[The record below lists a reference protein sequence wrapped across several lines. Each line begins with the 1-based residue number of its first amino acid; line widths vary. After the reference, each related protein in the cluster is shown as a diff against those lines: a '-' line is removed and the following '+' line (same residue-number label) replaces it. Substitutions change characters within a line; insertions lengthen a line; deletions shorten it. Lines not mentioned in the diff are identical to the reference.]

1 MKWLTLIFLLTAE
14 VCFGQASGYMG
25 RKLLVT
31 GEVSFLNAL
40 FNPNHNMNQGLRK
53 FAFNL
58 RATSDLDYVV
68 ARNAS
73 VGATFDVFATGT
85 EFDWN
90 TDKYADLLVAD
101 IDPKFQHARISGYG
115 YGINYKIFRNP
126 SKGGIAPI
134 GSYVKFDM
142 MLLDMRLRPFD
153 DTADV
158 AHSFSDRFF
167 TPVIS
172 ITLGRQRIF
181 WDFLILRTGI
191 QIGIVPMGI
200 SPYLQH
206 IGDGIERETQQQELR
221 AHAEARLMTYY
232 LLNINFG
239 VGFLLP
245 FRKTYRPKD
254 S

>member
-1 MKWLTLIFLLTAE
+1 MRWFTFIFLLVGQA
-14 VCFGQASGYMG
+14 CFGQASGYMG
-25 RKLLVT
+25 KKLLVT
-31 GEVSFLNAL
+31 GEISFLNAV
-40 FNPNHNMNQGLRK
+40 FNANHNMNQGLRK

-58 RATSDLDYVV
+58 RATADLDYVV

-85 EFDWN
+85 AFDWQ
-90 TDKYADLLVAD
+90 TDKYDELLVQA
-101 IDPKFQHARISGYG
+101 IDSEFRHSRISGYG

-126 SKGGIAPI
+126 AKGGIAPV

-142 MLLDMRLRPFD
+142 MLLDVRLRPFD
-153 DTADV
+153 NTANV
-158 AHSFSDRFF
+158 AHSFSDQFF
-167 TPVIS
+167 TPAIS

-191 QIGIVPMGI
+191 QVGIVPMGI
-200 SPYLQH
+200 SPYLQKL
-206 IGDGIERETQQQELR
+206 GDGIERGTQQQELR

-232 LLNINFG
+232 LLNVNFG

-245 FRKTYRPKD
+245 FRKTYRPKE